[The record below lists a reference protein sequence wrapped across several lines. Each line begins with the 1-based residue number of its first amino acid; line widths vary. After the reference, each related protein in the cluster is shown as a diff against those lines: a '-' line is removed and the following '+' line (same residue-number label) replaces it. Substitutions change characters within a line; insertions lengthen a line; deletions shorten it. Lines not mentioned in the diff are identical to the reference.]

1 MKQEVG
7 REAAV
12 SMTTGES
19 AVQHGVE
26 AQLAR
31 DGKVSYM
38 HIPAV
43 DVARSGDFYR
53 DVFGWDVRDDYTP
66 ERRGFTDASGEL
78 IGAFV
83 TNVAVSP
90 GAGCEPYVYV
100 ERIDD
105 AVRAIEAHGGT
116 IVRPVYAE
124 GELWVATFRDP
135 AGNVM
140 GVWQAGPR

>member
-1 MKQEVG
+1 
-7 REAAV
+7 
-12 SMTTGES
+12 MTMGEN
-19 AVQHGVE
+19 ATVHGVD
-26 AQLAR
+26 AHLAL

-38 HIPAV
+38 HIPAL

-53 DVFGWDVRDDYTP
+53 DVFGWDVRDDFGP

-83 TNVAVSP
+83 TNVAVAP
-90 GAGCEPYVYV
+90 AGIEPYIYV
-100 ERIDD
+100 DRIDA
-105 AVRAIEAHGGT
+105 AVRAIEAHGGA

-140 GVWQAGPR
+140 GIWQAGPR